1 MSNVLNYTDGL
12 ITLCLSMESI
22 SIDRQRVFYLN
33 LNTYNLKKE
42 VDVLPS
48 NKILEQKKV
57 VVAEL
62 TEKVKSAQSLI
73 LADYRGLTVEQD
85 TALRNALRAAGVE
98 YKVVKNTLTA
108 LAMKEN
114 GLEGLDS
121 FLNGPTAMAISSTD
135 AVAPAKVLSE
145 FAKKFEKLELKVGVV
160 EGKVIDLNG
169 IKALAE
175 LPSREVLIAKVLGG
189 FNAPISGLVNVLNG
203 NMRGLV
209 VALNA
214 IAEQKA
220 NA

>member
-1 MSNVLNYTDGL
+1 MIPDKL
-12 ITLCLSMESI
+12 
-22 SIDRQRVFYLN
+22 Q
-33 LNTYNLKKE
+33 KE

-48 NKILEQKKV
+48 NKILEQKKQ
-57 VVAEL
+57 VVADL
-62 TEKVKSAQSLI
+62 TDKVKAAQSI
-73 LADYRGLTVEQD
+73 VLADYRGLTVEQD
-85 TALRNALRAAGVE
+85 TELRNALRAAGVE
-98 YKVVKNTLTA
+98 YKVVKNTLTSF
-108 LAMKEN
+108 AMKEN
-114 GLEGLDS
+114 GLEALDP
-121 FLNGPTAMAISSTD
+121 FLNGPTAMALSATD

-160 EGKVIDLNG
+160 EGKVIDVDG
-169 IKALAE
+169 IKALAD

-189 FNAPISGLVNVLNG
+189 FNAPISGFVNVLNG

>member
-1 MSNVLNYTDGL
+1 M
-12 ITLCLSMESI
+12 
-22 SIDRQRVFYLN
+22 
-33 LNTYNLKKE
+33 
-42 VDVLPS
+42 PS
-48 NKILEQKKV
+48 NRVLEQKKQ

-62 TEKVKSAQSLI
+62 TEKIKSAQSFI

-85 TALRNALRAAGVE
+85 TELRNALRKAGVE
-98 YKVVKNTLTA
+98 YKVVKNTLTG
-108 LAMKEN
+108 LAMKES
-114 GLEGLDS
+114 GLEGLDPY
-121 FLNGPTAMAISSTD
+121 LNGPTSMALSSTD

-145 FAKKFEKLELKVGVV
+145 YAKKFEHLELKIGVV
-160 EGKVIDLNG
+160 EGKVIDLDG

-203 NMRGLV
+203 NIRGLV